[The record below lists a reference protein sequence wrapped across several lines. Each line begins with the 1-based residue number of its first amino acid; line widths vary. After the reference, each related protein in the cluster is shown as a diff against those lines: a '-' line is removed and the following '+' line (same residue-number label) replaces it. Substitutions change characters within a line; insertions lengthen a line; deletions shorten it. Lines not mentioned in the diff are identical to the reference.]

1 MAWEKRGNSHQY
13 FYLCKRLPD
22 GRVHKQYFGRGLRAE
37 AEAIEMERKAY
48 EREQEKILRSKFHY
62 LDSLAADHAE
72 SCLQMLEAH
81 LYAAGYHNPKSR
93 GWRKRRSAKMIKQM
107 DCGNA
112 DGAPVESEL
121 SETVSEEVTLE
132 EVIRRCRSGDRNAV
146 ITLRRVMRDHPDLFS
161 NHGHITAKVQSEWI
175 RAISGPDLFERE
187 MMLKNT
193 RELRQ
198 GLIGEGS
205 GTHLERLAAE
215 QVVTTH
221 LEQGFHQ
228 LIEARCVGKG
238 IDLPGYQVDASQR
251 ATRRHEKA
259 LSALTTV
266 RTLTPKMASETELVT
281 EEPVAGK
288 VQDQATRQVV
298 LEANRLSAVFDR
310 CSHPVPM
317 N

>member
-37 AEAIEMERKAY
+37 AKAIEMERKAS
-48 EREQEKILRSKFHY
+48 ERDQERIRRSKLHS
-62 LDSLAADHAE
+62 LDLLAGECMKAFM
-72 SCLQMLEAH
+72 LLLEAH

-107 DCGNA
+107 DFGNA
-112 DGAPVESEL
+112 DGDPVELEPG
-121 SETVSEEVTLE
+121 ETVSEEVTLE

-161 NHGHITAKVQSEWI
+161 NHGHISAKVQSEWI

-259 LSALTTV
+259 LAALTTV

-281 EEPVAGK
+281 EEPIAGRA
-288 VQDQATRQVV
+288 QDQATGQVV

>member
-1 MAWEKRGNSHQY
+1 
-13 FYLCKRLPD
+13 
-22 GRVHKQYFGRGLRAE
+22 
-37 AEAIEMERKAY
+37 
-48 EREQEKILRSKFHY
+48 
-62 LDSLAADHAE
+62 
-72 SCLQMLEAH
+72 
-81 LYAAGYHNPKSR
+81 
-93 GWRKRRSAKMIKQM
+93 MIKQI
-107 DCGNA
+107 
-112 DGAPVESEL
+112 ESGENKQENTDPE
-121 SETVSEEVTLE
+121 SAQAISEEVTLE
-132 EVIRRCRSGDRNAV
+132 ELIRRCRSGDRTAV
-146 ITLRRVMRDHPDLFS
+146 VTLRRVMQDYPDLFS

-259 LSALTTV
+259 LAALTTI
-266 RTLTPKMASETELVT
+266 RTLTPKMASETALVV

-288 VQDQATRQVV
+288 VQDQATGEVV

-310 CSHPVPM
+310 CSHTVPM

>member
-1 MAWEKRGNSHQY
+1 MAWEKRGNSNQY
-13 FYLCKRLPD
+13 FYRCKRLPD

-37 AEAIEMERKAY
+37 AEAIEMERKAR
-48 EREQEKILRSKFHY
+48 ERDQERIRRSKLHN
-62 LDSLAADHAE
+62 LDLLARECMKAFM
-72 SCLQMLEAH
+72 LILEAH

-112 DGAPVESEL
+112 DGAPVESEP

-146 ITLRRVMRDHPDLFS
+146 ITLRRVMQDHPDLFS

-215 QVVTTH
+215 QVVTSH

-238 IDLPGYQVDASQR
+238 IDLPKYQVDASQR

-259 LSALTTV
+259 LSALTTI
-266 RTLTPKMASETELVT
+266 RTLTPKMASETALLP
-281 EEPVAGK
+281 EEP
-288 VQDQATRQVV
+288 QDQATGQVV

>member
-1 MAWEKRGNSHQY
+1 
-13 FYLCKRLPD
+13 
-22 GRVHKQYFGRGLRAE
+22 
-37 AEAIEMERKAY
+37 
-48 EREQEKILRSKFHY
+48 
-62 LDSLAADHAE
+62 
-72 SCLQMLEAH
+72 
-81 LYAAGYHNPKSR
+81 
-93 GWRKRRSAKMIKQM
+93 M

-112 DGAPVESEL
+112 DGGPVESEP
-121 SETVSEEVTLE
+121 SDTVSEEVTLE
-132 EVIRRCRSGDRNAV
+132 EVSRRCRSADRNAV
-146 ITLRRVMRDHPDLFS
+146 ITLRRVMQDYPDLFS

-187 MMLKNT
+187 MMLKTT

-238 IDLPGYQVDASQR
+238 IDLPKYQVDASQR
-251 ATRRHEKA
+251 ATRRYEKA
-259 LSALTTV
+259 LSALTTI
-266 RTLTPKMASETELVT
+266 RTLTPKMASETALVT
-281 EEPVAGK
+281 EEP
-288 VQDQATRQVV
+288 QDQATEQAA

>member
-1 MAWEKRGNSHQY
+1 MAWEKRGNSNQY
-13 FYLCKRLPD
+13 FYRCKRLPD

-37 AEAIEMERKAY
+37 AEAIKMERKARQRDQ
-48 EREQEKILRSKFHY
+48 ERIRKSKLHN
-62 LDSLAADHAE
+62 LDLLAGECMKAFM
-72 SCLQMLEAH
+72 LLLEAH

-93 GWRKRRSAKMIKQM
+93 GWRKRRSAKMIKHI
-107 DCGNA
+107 
-112 DGAPVESEL
+112 ESEEDKQENT
-121 SETVSEEVTLE
+121 ETESAQTISEEVTLE
-132 EVIRRCRSGDRNAV
+132 ELVRRCRSGDRNAV
-146 ITLRRVMRDHPDLFS
+146 ITLRGVMQDHPDLFS

-215 QVVTTH
+215 QVVTSH

-238 IDLPGYQVDASQR
+238 IDLPKYQVDASQR

-259 LSALTTV
+259 LSALTTI
-266 RTLTPKMASETELVT
+266 RTLTPKMASETALVT
-281 EEPVAGK
+281 EEP
-288 VQDQATRQVV
+288 QDQATGQVV